1 MVWTASCHADTKL
14 CLSIIAMN
22 FIGCWWKSDMGIPP
36 YRGHSKMESDG
47 QPVNIR
53 GTKIEALVE
62 QRTPSTHL
70 IFDAWNSAVGKT
82 WKLLRKTRASTPQM
96 GWHTGVLEAR
106 CMRNVLVRVYSAGLQ
121 IHVFCGGLDSWN
133 LMKSSMDT
141 WRFAVEI
148 SSLQHRV
155 PPNYKLT

>member
-1 MVWTASCHADTKL
+1 
-14 CLSIIAMN
+14 
-22 FIGCWWKSDMGIPP
+22 MGIPP

-47 QPVNIR
+47 QPVEHSGHEDW
-53 GTKIEALVE
+53 GTGGAEDSFHTSHFWCLE
-62 QRTPSTHL
+62 LSC
-70 IFDAWNSAVGKT
+70 
-82 WKLLRKTRASTPQM
+82 WKNMETAEENAGEHSSNGM
-96 GWHTGVLEAR
+96 AHGVLEAR